1 MYNYR
6 RSLYIKYERGQ
17 VEPKNGDTAAMEEVE
32 RRKDRIEK
40 KGGKEVR
47 KYERKDRKLK
57 VESRSGKSKKK
68 RGSLKIINET
78 I

>member
-17 VEPKNGDTAAMEEVE
+17 VEPKNGDREAAMEEVE

-40 KGGKEVR
+40 KGGKEV
-47 KYERKDRKLK
+47 
-57 VESRSGKSKKK
+57 
-68 RGSLKIINET
+68 
-78 I
+78 

>member
-6 RSLYIKYERGQ
+6 RSLYINYERGQ
-17 VEPKNGDTAAMEEVE
+17 VEPKNGDGAAMEEVE

-40 KGGKEVR
+40 KGGKEVW

-57 VESRSGKSKKK
+57 VESRS
-68 RGSLKIINET
+68 
-78 I
+78 